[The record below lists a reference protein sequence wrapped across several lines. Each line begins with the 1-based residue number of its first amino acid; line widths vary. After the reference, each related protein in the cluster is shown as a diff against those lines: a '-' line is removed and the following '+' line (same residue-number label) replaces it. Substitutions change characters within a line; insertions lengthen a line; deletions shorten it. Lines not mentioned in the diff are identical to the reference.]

1 MNKIDLHRFDLNLL
15 VVFEILMSER
25 SVTRAAERLGRTQ
38 SAVSHSLAR
47 LRHGLGDPLLLKGNR
62 RMEPTPFALALLEQ
76 AQPILRSLQ
85 RMLSPLR
92 QFDPALSH
100 RVFRLAAPDFVLTL
114 FTELLSRLRADAP
127 GVAIEWTA
135 PRETMLLEV
144 AEGQLDAAI
153 APAGLRLPAGIG
165 AEPIGALRWRCF
177 GRRGHPAFVRW
188 NARAWAQWP
197 HVVVRVGDRLESP
210 VNVAAARAGLSRT
223 IAGWV
228 PNFSVIA
235 PVLAGSDLLATLPRP
250 AMADTLGPF
259 GLDSRRVPFAIE
271 PLPHVLLWSAARAND
286 PEVTWLRKSLQ
297 PLVKRRFA
305 SAADQG

>member
-1 MNKIDLHRFDLNLL
+1 
-15 VVFEILMSER
+15 MSER

-127 GVAIEWTA
+127 GVADRMDGA
-135 PRETMLLEV
+135 ARD
-144 AEGQLDAAI
+144 DAAGGCRGPARRRHRSGRL
-153 APAGLRLPAGIG
+153 APAGRHRCRADRRATLALLRPQGSPGLRALERSGLG
-165 AEPIGALRWRCF
+165 A
-177 GRRGHPAFVRW
+177 
-188 NARAWAQWP
+188 
-197 HVVVRVGDRLESP
+197 
-210 VNVAAARAGLSRT
+210 VAACRRPRRRPPREPGQCRGGRGPGSSRT

-235 PVLAGSDLLATLPRP
+235 PVLAGSDLLATLPVP
-250 AMADTLGPF
+250 AMADTLGPSASTRAACPSPS
-259 GLDSRRVPFAIE
+259 SRCRMSCCGRPRGPTI
-271 PLPHVLLWSAARAND
+271 PKSPGCARACSH
-286 PEVTWLRKSLQ
+286 W
-297 PLVKRRFA
+297 
-305 SAADQG
+305 

>member
-1 MNKIDLHRFDLNLL
+1 
-15 VVFEILMSER
+15 MSER

-76 AQPILRSLQ
+76 ARPILRSLQ

-165 AEPIGALRWRCF
+165 AEPHRRAALALLRPQGSPGLRALERSGLGAVASCRRPRRRSPREPGQC
-177 GRRGHPAFVRW
+177 RRGAG
-188 NARAWAQWP
+188 RAQPDA
-197 HVVVRVGDRLESP
+197 S
-210 VNVAAARAGLSRT
+210 RAGCRISRSSRRCWQ
-223 IAGWV
+223 A
-228 PNFSVIA
+228 
-235 PVLAGSDLLATLPRP
+235 SDLLATLPSAGNGRHAGPVRP
-250 AMADTLGPF
+250 RELAPRALRHRAPAACPAVVGRAGQRSRSRLAAQEPAATGEKTLCKCG
-259 GLDSRRVPFAIE
+259 
-271 PLPHVLLWSAARAND
+271 
-286 PEVTWLRKSLQ
+286 
-297 PLVKRRFA
+297 
-305 SAADQG
+305 